1 MEFGF
6 LNGDGPSSLLVLSSR
21 IRIARNLKDYPFPYR
36 ATETLRKEILGK
48 IFQVVQS
55 EESLKILQFI
65 NLDEFQ
71 NLEKQVLLENHLV
84 SPNFIQDSKG
94 KGIFLHLPTT
104 ISMMVNEEDHLRI
117 QCLPSGLDLQKGWE
131 VLNKLDDLL
140 ESHLSFAFN
149 ESWGYLSAYPTNL
162 GTGLRASVLLHLPAL
177 VFLQAM
183 PGLIQS
189 LNQMG
194 IVVRGFYG
202 EGTESQGYFF
212 QISNA
217 FSIGHSEEEIV
228 TRISTVAGQVLHQE
242 LESRERMKKNQPE
255 LIVDRIWRSFSV
267 LKSARLINS
276 AEAMEHLSL
285 TRMGVQ
291 MGILPHIPAKTL
303 NELMRMTRS
312 ANLQKELKEELDALK
327 RDGMRA
333 DYLRS
338 LLAGFS

>member
-117 QCLPSGLDLQKGWE
+117 QCLTSGLDLEKGWE

>member
-36 ATETLRKEILGK
+36 ATETLRKEILEK
-48 IFQVVQS
+48 TRQAVQT
-55 EESLKILQFI
+55 EEALKILQFME
-65 NLDEFQ
+65 LDSFSA
-71 NLEKQVLLENHLV
+71 LEKQVLLENHLV
-84 SPNFIQDSKG
+84 SPNFIQESKG

-104 ISMMVNEEDHLRI
+104 ISMMVNEEDHLRV
-117 QCLPSGLDLQKGWE
+117 QCLTSGLNLEKGWSI
-131 VLNKLDDLL
+131 LNRLDDLL
-140 ESHLSFAFN
+140 ENHLSFAFH
-149 ESWGYLSAYPTNL
+149 ESWGYLSAFPTNL

-217 FSIGHSEEEIV
+217 FSLGPSEEEIV
-228 TRISTVAGQVLHQE
+228 SRMSTTANQVIQQE
-242 LESRERMKKNQPE
+242 LESRERMKKNQPV
-255 LIVDRIWRSFSV
+255 LIIDRIWRSFSI

-291 MGILPHIPAKTL
+291 MGILPEIPVKSL

-312 ANLQKELKEELDALK
+312 ANLQKELKEEVDALK
-327 RDGMRA
+327 RDEMRA
-333 DYLRS
+333 DYLRNS
-338 LLAGFS
+338 LANFS